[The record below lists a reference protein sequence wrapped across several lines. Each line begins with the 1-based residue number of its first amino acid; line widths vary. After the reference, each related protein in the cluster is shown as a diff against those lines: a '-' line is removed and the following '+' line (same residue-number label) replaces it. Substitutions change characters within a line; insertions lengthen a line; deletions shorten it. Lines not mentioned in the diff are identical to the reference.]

1 MLGRLPGAGRK
12 APPPA
17 FADLAHHLAGADVAL
32 VEGYKN
38 APIPKIEVRR
48 RASPTQE
55 PLAARDDHV
64 IAVVSDHVTDAGGL
78 PLFDLDDVE
87 GIAAFIAGRAA

>member
-1 MLGRLPGAGRK
+1 M
-12 APPPA
+12 
-17 FADLAHHLAGADVAL
+17 AL
-32 VEGYKN
+32 VEGYKS
-38 APIPKIEVRR
+38 APIAKIEVRR

-55 PLAARDDHV
+55 PLAAHDDHV
-64 IAVVSDHVTDAGGL
+64 IAVVADHVTDAGGL